1 MRCVLFSDQDNNPQ
15 VTEHVI
21 SHTKLVRK
29 GKQGKMYNW
38 KYKVV

>member
-1 MRCVLFSDQDNNPQ
+1 MRCVPFSDQDDNLP
-15 VTEHVI
+15 VTKHVI